1 MSNPAHRRI
10 SQMHIAKELGYSQ
23 ALVSMVL
30 NGRKKGISKTASKRI
45 WDYAI
50 HHGYS
55 PRGMRMDSIRE
66 TSQAKTI
73 GYILRSPLKLANKS
87 NFFNHI
93 HQGLHDHLDQHG
105 IKTVFIG
112 SEDDIMVERLS
123 TAGTVI
129 HQIRG
134 IAIMG
139 EVQPAFLE
147 GVIKLGLPIVYISA
161 RAPGKCHSILSNEGE
176 STSMLVDHL
185 CGLGHTTF
193 AWLGGNRFMGRHHDR
208 YRGVVQALQRH
219 DLAIEDKFVTK
230 LKGADRK
237 EGFEAAKQIAEASEG
252 DLPTAWICLNGMM
265 ARGAISF
272 LFQNGYRIPEDL
284 SIAAIDM
291 TNVCSEENPT
301 ITCASAFPED
311 MGSEAGRLLLESL
324 NKSIKSLIDL
334 TLPSQFRELDS
345 TGPVPTEKGVKGEAR
360 RRASPLSPSHPISP
374 KKSMRR

>member
-1 MSNPAHRRI
+1 
-10 SQMHIAKELGYSQ
+10 MHIAKELGYSQ

-30 NGRKKGISKTASKRI
+30 NGRKKGISKTANKRI

-50 HHGYS
+50 RHGYS
-55 PRGMRMDSIRE
+55 PRGMRMDSIRG
-66 TSQAKTI
+66 TSQANTI

-112 SEDDIMVERLS
+112 SEDDIRLERLS
-123 TAGTVI
+123 AARTEF

-147 GVIKLGLPIVYISA
+147 GVLKLGLPIVYISA

-176 STSMLVDHL
+176 STSLLVDHL
-185 CGLGHTTF
+185 CGLGHSTF
-193 AWLGGNRFMGRHHDR
+193 AWLGGNRYMGRHRDR
-208 YRGVVQALQRH
+208 YRGVVQALRQH
-219 DLAIEDKFVTK
+219 QLTIEEKFVSK
-230 LKGADRK
+230 SKGADRK

-252 DLPTAWICLNGMM
+252 DLPTAWICLNGLM
-265 ARGAISF
+265 ARGAISY
-272 LFQNGYRIPEDL
+272 LFQNGYRIPEDV

-291 TNVCSEENPT
+291 TNVCNEENPT

-311 MGSEAGRLLLESL
+311 MGSEAGRLLLKSL
-324 NKSIKSLIDL
+324 NKSIKSLNDL

-345 TGPVPTEKGVKGEAR
+345 TGPAKLKVAPRE
-360 RRASPLSPSHPISP
+360 P
-374 KKSMRR
+374 

>member
-1 MSNPAHRRI
+1 
-10 SQMHIAKELGYSQ
+10 MHIARELGYSQ

-30 NGRKKGISKTASKRI
+30 NGRKKGISKTAYERI
-45 WDYAI
+45 WEYAI
-50 HHGYS
+50 RHGYS

-66 TSQAKTI
+66 TSKVKTI

-112 SEDDIMVERLS
+112 SEDDIRVERLS
-123 TAGTVI
+123 AARAVT

-185 CGLGHTTF
+185 CKLGHTTF
-193 AWLGGNRFMGRHHDR
+193 AWLGGNRFMGRHRDR
-208 YRGVVQALQRH
+208 YQGVVQALQRH
-219 DLAIEDKFVTK
+219 HLTIDEKFVSQFK
-230 LKGADRK
+230 DAGRK
-237 EGFEAAKQIAEASEG
+237 DGFKAAKQIVDASQG
-252 DLPTAWICLNGMM
+252 NLPTAWICLNGLM
-265 ARGAISF
+265 ARGAISY
-272 LFQNGYRIPEDL
+272 LFQNGYHIPEDV

-291 TNVCSEENPT
+291 TNVCNEELPT

-324 NKSIKSLIDL
+324 NKSIKSLIDV
-334 TLPSQFRELDS
+334 TLPAQFRELDS
-345 TGPVPTEKGVKGEAR
+345 TGPAKLKV
-360 RRASPLSPSHPISP
+360 ASREPEFH
-374 KKSMRR
+374 